1 MVLLRGLAGV
11 AVGVVTVIWPN
22 ITALALVYLIASW
35 ALVTG
40 GLEIAAAIRLRKVIS
55 GEWLLILS
63 GLAAVALGIVLVLFP
78 EPGALALVLLIGV
91 YALVSG
97 VLLIVLAFRLRSW
110 LKSRSPQMAAAKA

>member
-91 YALVSG
+91 YACCS
-97 VLLIVLAFRLRSW
+97 SC
-110 LKSRSPQMAAAKA
+110 SPFGCARG